1 MTSLTPFAK
10 FLTAIIFALS
20 LAACGDHSSHTTE
33 TGAQIIA
40 GDLTISSSW
49 ARAVDAPAKTS
60 AVYMEIRND
69 GTTPDTLLSV
79 RSGAAEVSEIHQSL
93 EQDGVAMMRRV
104 RQLEIPAGGDVSLK
118 PGSYHVMLINVS
130 GDIVPDTIV
139 PVTLTFANAGEVV
152 VEAVAKK
159 GNGGNKQHH

>member
-20 LAACGDHSSHTTE
+20 LAACGDHSNHNMK
-33 TGAQIIA
+33 TGAQITA

-69 GTTPDTLLSV
+69 GATSDTLLSV

-93 EQDGVAMMRRV
+93 EQDGVAMMRRI
-104 RQLEIPAGGDVSLK
+104 RQLEIPAGGDVSLE
-118 PGSYHVMLINVS
+118 PGSYHVMLINVN
-130 GDIVPDTIV
+130 GDIAPDTVV
-139 PVTLTFANAGEVV
+139 PVTLTFENAGDVV
-152 VEAVAKK
+152 VEAVARRA
-159 GNGGNKQHH
+159 NGGHQGH